1 MKRILLHRYSVRIAR
16 STPSLFEEINPDP
29 KTPLKADADVAH
41 GARLHLHH
49 EYGRPLHYGVDD
61 VCDASN
67 ENAEIFLQF
76 AGALVANVETRA
88 IRNNPLALPARDQQ
102 SILIEKAKSIMDA
115 WAFPHA
121 QRVREMVDAIGNDCR
136 TESLLPNAPLGDRK
150 STRLNSSH

>member
-41 GARLHLHH
+41 GARLHLPH

-61 VCDASN
+61 VCDARN

-76 AGALVANVETRA
+76 AGSLVAHDATRA
-88 IRNNPLALPARDQQ
+88 IRKNPLAFPAPSHQ
-102 SILIEKAKSIMDA
+102 STLT
-115 WAFPHA
+115 A
-121 QRVREMVDAIGNDCR
+121 Q
-136 TESLLPNAPLGDRK
+136 
-150 STRLNSSH
+150 

>member
-1 MKRILLHRYSVRIAR
+1 MKLILLHRYSVRIAR
-16 STPSLFEEINPDP
+16 STPALFEEIKPDP

-88 IRNNPLALPARDQQ
+88 IRNKIGRASCR
-102 SILIEKAKSIMDA
+102 E
-115 WAFPHA
+115 
-121 QRVREMVDAIGNDCR
+121 RVCQYV
-136 TESLLPNAPLGDRK
+136 
-150 STRLNSSH
+150 

>member
-67 ENAEIFLQF
+67 ENDEIFLQL
-76 AGALVANVETRA
+76 AGALDANAETRPT
-88 IRNNPLALPARDQQ
+88 RNTPLAQPARDQQ
-102 SILIEKAKSIMDA
+102 
-115 WAFPHA
+115 PHLTTKPKPTIA
-121 QRVREMVDAIGNDCR
+121 
-136 TESLLPNAPLGDRK
+136 T
-150 STRLNSSH
+150 

>member
-41 GARLHLHH
+41 GARLQLHH

-76 AGALVANVETRA
+76 AGAIVANFETSA
-88 IRNNPLALPARDQQ
+88 IRNNPHDLPPRSPQYNLIATAQ
-102 SILIEKAKSIMDA
+102 SNTD
-115 WAFPHA
+115 P
-121 QRVREMVDAIGNDCR
+121 
-136 TESLLPNAPLGDRK
+136 
-150 STRLNSSH
+150 